1 MTHPAFAPDDILTGE
16 PTRSARLKWVI
27 VVDDGAPLGQM
38 VNAVACI
45 SASTGNAI
53 SGLIGPTA
61 MDATGSAHE
70 GLPWAGC
77 SVLSATAEQISAIR
91 ARAAGHDAIFVADMP
106 LSAQTNRVYDEYL
119 AELST
124 TRAADVA
131 PIALSMIGPRAE
143 IDAIVKRL
151 SLLA

>member
-1 MTHPAFAPDDILTGE
+1 MIPSFALDEIVTSE

-27 VVDDGAPLGQM
+27 VVDKTVPAGRM

-45 SASTGNAI
+45 AA
-53 SGLIGPTA
+53 
-61 MDATGSAHE
+61 ATGHLVEGLVAHGGPDADGVAHP

-77 SVLSATAEQISAIR
+77 SILSAGPEQLVHVRRKATES
-91 ARAAGHDAIFVADMP
+91 DAILVVDMP
-106 LSAQTNRVYDEYL
+106 LAAQTNRVYDEYL
-119 AELST
+119 AELATTST
-124 TRAADVA
+124 ADVA
-131 PIALSMIGPRAE
+131 ANALSLIGPRDR

>member
-1 MTHPAFAPDDILTGE
+1 MTLPAFAPDEILTGE
-16 PTRSARLKWVI
+16 PTRSARLKWVV

-45 SASTGNAI
+45 SASTGEAI

-91 ARAAGHDAIFVADMP
+91 AKAAGHDAIFVADMP

-119 AELST
+119 SELAGT
-124 TRAADVA
+124 TDASLVG
-131 PIALSMIGPRAE
+131 ISIVGPRNAV
-143 IDAIVKRL
+143 DRLVKRL
-151 SLLA
+151 PLL

>member
-1 MTHPAFAPDDILTGE
+1 MIPSFLANEIVTTE
-16 PTRSARLKWVI
+16 STRSARLKWVI
-27 VVDDGAPLGQM
+27 IVDKTVAPGRM

-45 SASTGNAI
+45 AAATGDMVG
-53 SGLIGPTA
+53 GLIAHGGP
-61 MDATGSAHE
+61 DADGTHHP

-77 SVLSATAEQISAIR
+77 SVLAAGAEQLTNVRRKASDVDGIL
-91 ARAAGHDAIFVADMP
+91 VVDMP
-106 LSAQTNRVYDEYL
+106 VAAQTNRVYDEYL

-124 TRAADVA
+124 TRTADVA

-151 SLLA
+151 SLLS